1 MNWNLFWGFY
11 ILAFAIA
18 ILLVWY
24 FFYYRKSKYKEKC
37 TSKTIG
43 TVIRYSYVQYNGINL
58 PVVKY
63 EVNGIT
69 YKVVG
74 PKFKAIITKQSS
86 SPFHKGIS
94 EYHTNIDKTS
104 NLPEILKLSI
114 KTNSFVQYQKSPL
127 LELYPVGG
135 SANVYYNP
143 KNPKMAYVERC
154 IQPSKILYILIL
166 IVGLILLALGVYII
180 FGPTIIM
187 K

>member
-11 ILAFAIA
+11 MLAFAIA
-18 ILLVWY
+18 ALLVWY
-24 FFYYRKSKYKEKC
+24 FLFYRKSKYKEKC

-43 TVIRYSYVQYNGINL
+43 TVIRYSYVQYSGINL

-74 PKFKAIITKQSS
+74 PKFKAGIITSSS
-86 SPFHKGIS
+86 SPFHKPET
-94 EYHTNIDKTS
+94 EYRTNIDKKD
-104 NLPEILKLSI
+104 NLPEVLRLST
-114 KTNSFVQYQKSPL
+114 KNNSLVHYTKNPL
-127 LELYPVGG
+127 SELYPIGS

-143 KNPKMAYVERC
+143 KNPKMAYVERW

-166 IVGLILLALGVYII
+166 IVGLILLAIGVYII